1 MPGKISEKKTKIP
14 MFVKS
19 NRKKIII
26 GVIVIVVLVSVYL
39 LKSLFIVATV
49 NGEPILR
56 TTFTKELEKKDG
68 KQVLNSLVT
77 KSLILQEANKQK
89 VTLTD
94 TELAQE
100 IKSLEDSL
108 TKQGQ
113 NLDQLLQAQGMTRAD
128 LNEQIKMQKTIE
140 KLIGKDVKVTDKEIQ
155 DYIDKNKDSFPESNS
170 ADENKKVVKQQLEQQ
185 KLSDKFQTWI
195 ADLEKKA
202 KINYFV
208 NL

>member
-39 LKSLFIVATV
+39 LKGLFIVATV

-94 TELAQE
+94 AELAQE